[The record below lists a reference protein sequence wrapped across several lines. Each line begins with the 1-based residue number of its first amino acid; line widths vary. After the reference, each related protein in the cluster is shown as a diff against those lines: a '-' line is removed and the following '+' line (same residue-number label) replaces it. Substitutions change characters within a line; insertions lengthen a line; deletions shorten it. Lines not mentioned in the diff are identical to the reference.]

1 MPHSVLVENVSK
13 CYQLGET
20 QHTMLRDALMGAFR
34 RLVGGKKKQP
44 GKNVLW
50 ALNNVSLEVQPGE
63 VIGLIGRNGA
73 GKSTLL
79 KVLSR
84 ITYPHSGRVDV
95 RGSIG
100 SLLEVGS
107 GFHDELTGRE
117 NIYLNGSILGM
128 RKREIDASMN
138 QIVEFADI
146 GRGFLDTP
154 IKRYSSGMRMR
165 LGFSV
170 AAHLN
175 TDVLF
180 VDEVLAV
187 GDAAFQKK
195 CLGAM
200 RELSHGGRTVIFVS
214 HNMAAVENLCTR
226 TIWIAGGKVAQD
238 GDTREVIRAYLNSF
252 ETANK
257 NTLDLAAVRERKGT
271 GYVRFLKMEF
281 LNAGGGEERAI
292 HSGGSLRIRF
302 HYECYRDI
310 PNLHFG
316 LRIFSN
322 LGVLMSEIH
331 TWSTNQAIELARM
344 GKGTIDLEIDFLNLM
359 PGTYYAE
366 VLVASMN
373 EYHDRLENVAK
384 IDVEPSDYYG
394 TGRGIEA
401 RFGLVFFPFRWKVP
415 ENGQSDPV
423 DTSAG
428 PTASTLLQRDSVDQK
443 TVDSIYCG

>member
-1 MPHSVLVENVSK
+1 MPHSIVVENVSK

-20 QHTMLRDALMGAFR
+20 RHTMLRDALMRAFR
-34 RLVGGKKKQP
+34 TLIGRKKEQRSRD
-44 GKNVLW
+44 VIW
-50 ALNNVSLEVQPGE
+50 ALNGVSLEVERGE
-63 VIGLIGRNGA
+63 VIGLIGPNGA

-84 ITYPHSGRVDV
+84 ITYPTSGQVAVNGRV
-95 RGSIG
+95 G

-107 GFHDELTGRE
+107 GFHDELTGRD

-128 RKREIDASMN
+128 RKREIDAAMD

-146 GRGFLDTP
+146 GEFLDTP

-170 AAHLN
+170 AAHLS

-214 HNMAAVENLCTR
+214 HNMAAVENLCKR
-226 TIWIAGGKVAQD
+226 TICIAGGKVVQD

-252 ETANK
+252 DAADK
-257 NTLDLAAVRERKGT
+257 QTLALAGRRERKGT
-271 GYVRFLKMEF
+271 GAVRFLKMEF
-281 LNAGGGEERAI
+281 LNEDGAEQRVI
-292 HSGGSLRIRF
+292 HSGAALRIRF
-302 HYECYRDI
+302 QYECYRDI

-322 LGVLMSEIH
+322 LGVLMSELH
-331 TWSTNQAIELARM
+331 TWSTNQAVALAPK
-344 GKGTIDLEIDFLNLM
+344 GKGSIDLEIDFLNLM
-359 PGTYYAE
+359 PGTYYVELLA
-366 VLVASMN
+366 ASMN

-384 IDVEPSDYYG
+384 IDVEPSDFYG

-401 RFGLVFFPFRWKVP
+401 RFGLVFFPFRWKLP
-415 ENGQSDPV
+415 ENALPGDIE
-423 DTSAG
+423 TSTVPRAI
-428 PTASTLLQRDSVDQK
+428 AS
-443 TVDSIYCG
+443 C